1 MAAKNERL
9 KSLEADGVTFEYDE
23 AMPDD
28 ILVVF
33 AIGKLSDE
41 KVGDDDKMKWYTRLM
56 DLLFASPYEVMCDL
70 AELHGGKLTVED
82 YNEFFFAALE
92 GMQAKN

>member
-1 MAAKNERL
+1 MAEKNSV
-9 KSLEADGVTFEYDE
+9 KTLEAGGIEFEYDE
-23 AMPDD
+23 AKLDD
-28 ILVVF
+28 VRVMF

-41 KVGDDDKMKWYTRLM
+41 KVGDEDKMKWYTRLM
-56 DLLFASPYEVMCDL
+56 DLLFTSPYEVMCDL
-70 AELHGGKLTVED
+70 ADLHGGKLTVED